1 MEGGQENLGK
11 KEFMVIKAEPRR
23 VELGA
28 GFGNRIVV
36 KKGIRAG
43 ELVVTQGQDGLR
55 EGQDVSIVGDQ
66 S

>member
-1 MEGGQENLGK
+1 
-11 KEFMVIKAEPRR
+11 MVIVDGKAEPRR

-28 GFGNRIVV
+28 GFGDRIVV
-36 KKGIRAG
+36 TQGIEAG

-55 EGQDVSIVGDQ
+55 KGQDVSIVGDQ